1 MCKKVREGKTNPK
14 CQMSAFTSHRK
25 LIRLWPF
32 DNWFLLFL
40 LFTGW
45 MYAGT
50 LNWRG
55 NFSAYLQR
63 EIYLNVL
70 LHYIHVTIL
79 IFSSLWSHFWLWK
92 MSWVPFLFRA
102 RTIWTQWQITGTPYR
117 RITSASVDLFMRHFN
132 IPSSV
137 MGCCE
142 KTLSSLI
149 T

>member
-1 MCKKVREGKTNPK
+1 MREGKTNPK

-79 IFSSLWSHFWLWK
+79 IFFVTMK
-92 MSWVPFLFRA
+92 PFLIMKDVLSAVFISSTDNMNAVADHRNSFVF
-102 RTIWTQWQITGTPYR
+102 YR

-132 IPSSV
+132 ISSSV
-137 MGCCE
+137 MGCYE

>member
-1 MCKKVREGKTNPK
+1 
-14 CQMSAFTSHRK
+14 
-25 LIRLWPF
+25 
-32 DNWFLLFL
+32 
-40 LFTGW
+40 

-79 IFSSLWSHFWLWK
+79 IFFVTMK
-92 MSWVPFLFRA
+92 PFLIMKDVLSAVLISSTDNMNAVADHRNSFVF
-102 RTIWTQWQITGTPYR
+102 YR

-137 MGCCE
+137 MGCYE
-142 KTLSSLI
+142 KTQAAW
-149 T
+149 